1 MTWVV
6 KPKEIAYQS
15 QTERFEHLLTKL
27 NLSDGQGKIRDDVD
41 FLSRLENM
49 PENERQDWNE
59 LDDVSDYLVHRL
71 DLGADDGSNYEDK
84 RKAFVQRYGE
94 KANELISLDVY
105 EHSFR
110 INDSDIM
117 ALQNSPVR
125 EAEFEW
131 SSIDVSSY
139 KKMDPC
145 ASLSILSC
153 GR

>member
-6 KPKEIAYQS
+6 KPQEIAYQS

-71 DLGADDGSNYEDK
+71 DLGLMTA
-84 RKAFVQRYGE
+84 
-94 KANELISLDVY
+94 LIM
-105 EHSFR
+105 R
-110 INDSDIM
+110 INEKP
-117 ALQNSPVR
+117 L
-125 EAEFEW
+125 
-131 SSIDVSSY
+131 Y
-139 KKMDPC
+139 KDMVKKRMN
-145 ASLSILSC
+145 
-153 GR
+153 

>member
-1 MTWVV
+1 MTAL
-6 KPKEIAYQS
+6 IM
-15 QTERFEHLLTKL
+15 R
-27 NLSDGQGKIRDDVD
+27 I
-41 FLSRLENM
+41 
-49 PENERQDWNE
+49 
-59 LDDVSDYLVHRL
+59 
-71 DLGADDGSNYEDK
+71 K

-139 KKMDPC
+139 KKWIHVP
-145 ASLSILSC
+145 SPSILSC

>member
-1 MTWVV
+1 MTALIMKRNEKPLYKDMV
-6 KPKEIAYQS
+6 KKQ
-15 QTERFEHLLTKL
+15 
-27 NLSDGQGKIRDDVD
+27 NG
-41 FLSRLENM
+41 
-49 PENERQDWNE
+49 
-59 LDDVSDYLVHRL
+59 
-71 DLGADDGSNYEDK
+71 
-84 RKAFVQRYGE
+84 
-94 KANELISLDVY
+94 LISLDVY

-139 KKMDPC
+139 KKWIHVPVYQFYH
-145 ASLSILSC
+145 C